1 MQYKILVLDDEETA
15 LSTTKFVLGEIPDVE
30 VVTTKSVDEAIRLV
44 RFEPFAY
51 AVILLDFK
59 MPEKDGAATAAELL
73 KINPHLIIAI
83 NSGDYSRE
91 TLKKCIAIGVADFIE
106 KDTPPHEFREKIKAF
121 CKKFEETAQVF
132 TPPNPSED
140 EKQIRSIG
148 MVGQSKSL
156 AGIARIVQQAAPT
169 DCNVLV
175 YGESGTGKELIAR
188 SIHNLSLRRREAFI
202 PINVGAIPE
211 NLLESDLFGHE
222 RGAFTGADKQKLGKF
237 KLADGGT
244 IFLDEIGDLK
254 PDLQVKLLR
263 VLQEGEFTT
272 VGGLHPVKVNVR
284 IIAATH
290 VDLERAIAAGQF
302 REDLYYRLNVLKIT
316 IPPLRDRP
324 EDIQPLIAYFQKQF
338 NGEEK
343 KILIKTIRYLER
355 YKWRG
360 NVRELE
366 NEMEKLMTVVPAN
379 RILPEH
385 LSGKFFSEDATSNG
399 KGELDCTY
407 EELLSSF
414 EDKERQYFIKQIS
427 KSNSLREA
435 AKFRMRAPL
444 TTIHGRMKKL
454 GLIMGGDENEKLK
467 P

>member
-1 MQYKILVLDDEETA
+1 MRFKILVLDDEETA
-15 LSTTKFVLGEIPDVE
+15 LSTVKFVLGEVPDLE
-30 VVTTKSVDEAIRLV
+30 VITTSSVAEAIRLV
-44 RFEPFAY
+44 RFEPYSY
-51 AVILLDFK
+51 AVILLDLK
-59 MPEKDGAATAAELL
+59 MPEKDGATTAVELL

-91 TLKKCIAIGVADFIE
+91 ALKKCIASGVEDFIE
-106 KDTPPHEFREKIKAF
+106 KDTPPHEFREKVKGF
-121 CKKFEETAQVF
+121 CKKFEETAQIF
-132 TPPNPSED
+132 TPPSPSEN
-140 EKQIRSIG
+140 EKLIRSIA

-156 AGIARIVQQAAPT
+156 VRIAEVIHQAAPT
-169 DCNVLV
+169 DCNVLI
-175 YGESGTGKELIAR
+175 YGESGTGKELVAR
-188 SIHNLSLRRREAFI
+188 AIHNLSLRRRETFI

-222 RGAFTGADKQKLGKF
+222 RGAFTGADKQKIGKF

-272 VGGLHPVKVNVR
+272 VGGNIPVKVNVR
-284 IIAATH
+284 IVAATH
-290 VDLERAIAAGQF
+290 VDLERAIAAGKF
-302 REDLYYRLNVLKIT
+302 REDLFYRLNVLKIT

-324 EDIQPLIAYFQKQF
+324 EDIRPLIAHFQKQF
-338 NGEEK
+338 NGDEK
-343 KILIKTIRYLER
+343 KILTKTIRYLER

-379 RILPEH
+379 RIVPDH
-385 LSGKFFSEDATSNG
+385 LSGKFFAEDATSSG
-399 KGELDCTY
+399 LGEFDCTY
-407 EELLSSF
+407 DELISGF
-414 EDKERQYFIKQIS
+414 EDKERQYFIRQIS

-435 AKFRMRAPL
+435 AKYRMRAPL

-454 GLIMGGDENEKLK
+454 GLTGGEGNEELK
-467 P
+467 Q